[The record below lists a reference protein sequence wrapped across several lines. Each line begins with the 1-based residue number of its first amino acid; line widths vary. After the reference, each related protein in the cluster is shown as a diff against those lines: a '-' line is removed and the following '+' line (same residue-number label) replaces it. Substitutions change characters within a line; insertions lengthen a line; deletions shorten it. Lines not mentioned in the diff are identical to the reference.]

1 MKEIVYLIFF
11 ISINVYANMNYEL
24 RFYERI
30 IPLIFKAPVH
40 IYADKEI
47 KYILKKSDK
56 FVIENKCIDAQLIM
70 GMVKDIECKN
80 KPLFA
85 TDYDTYKLSPNAF
98 GAFYWRKGR
107 PQLKFKKQKIKEY
120 HLNIDSTLQKYV
132 K

>member
-1 MKEIVYLIFF
+1 MKKVIYF
-11 ISINVYANMNYEL
+11 ILFINIYVHANMNYEL

-30 IPLIFKAPVH
+30 IPLIFKTPVH
-40 IYADKEI
+40 IYADKNI
-47 KYILKKSDK
+47 RYILKKSDK
-56 FVIENKCIDAQLIM
+56 FIIENSCTNAQLIM
-70 GMVKDIECKN
+70 GMIKNIKCKD

-107 PQLKFKKQKIKEY
+107 PQLKFKKQKIKDFN
-120 HLNIDSTLQKYV
+120 LNLDSSLKKYV

>member
-1 MKEIVYLIFF
+1 MKKILFF
-11 ISINVYANMNYEL
+11 LLFITIYAHASIDYEL

-30 IPLIFKAPVH
+30 IPLIFKIPIH

-47 KYILKKSDK
+47 KFILRRSKK
-56 FVIENKCIDAQLIM
+56 FIIENKCKDALLII
-70 GMVKDIECKN
+70 GLVKNIKCQD

-85 TDYDTYKLSPNAF
+85 TDYETYKISPNAF

-107 PQLKFKKQKIKEY
+107 PQLKFKKEKLEEFN
-120 HLNIDSTLQKYV
+120 LEIDSSLQKYI